1 MGRQEEE
8 EGTASFSSSLVLNI
22 VVVGG
27 GIPPSAPCG
36 GSEPSEQAS
45 AAQTAFVPVL
55 FPPPGWLQLVSEEVM
70 HLHQAGLAVLLGREA
85 GMRKWEQADH
95 EALHVLC
102 SWDEK
107 FSGFQSSEITTGRI
121 RALPWAGCKQCP

>member
-22 VVVGG
+22 AAVGG
-27 GIPPSAPCG
+27 GIPLSAPSG
-36 GSEPSEQAS
+36 GLEPSEQVS
-45 AAQTAFVPVL
+45 AVHKQHSVPAPAPL
-55 FPPPGWLQLVSEEVM
+55 PPPGWLQLLSEEVV
-70 HLHQAGLAVLLGREA
+70 HPRQAGVVAVLLGREA
-85 GMRKWEQADH
+85 GMRKWDEADH

-107 FSGFQSSEITTGRI
+107 FSGFQRPEIPNGRI
-121 RALPWAGCKQCP
+121 WGCERCP